1 MLKKVMENELINQDI
16 EQGNKCPAHTYYS
29 ARKKSFV
36 LKSPLDNPSTPSDT
50 ALTYVSKGTV
60 HMKQIDYT
68 TYFQNVE

>member
-1 MLKKVMENELINQDI
+1 MVNELINKDI

-29 ARKKSFV
+29 AKKKKSFV
-36 LKSPLDNPSTPSDT
+36 LKSPSYNPSTPSDT
-50 ALTYVSKGTV
+50 VLTYVSKGTV